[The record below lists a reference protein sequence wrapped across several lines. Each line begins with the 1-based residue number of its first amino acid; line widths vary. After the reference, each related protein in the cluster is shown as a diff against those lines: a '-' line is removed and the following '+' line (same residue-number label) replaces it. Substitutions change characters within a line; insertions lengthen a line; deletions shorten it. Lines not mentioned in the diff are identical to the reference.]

1 MSTKGEQHN
10 LLGAVDDDKSNTEHK
25 TDSSSS
31 TSPSPLPPSDD
42 TSSGVDGL
50 FRNNDKQQQQQHVSK
65 PFREFV
71 RVESALTTTSY
82 TTSSSVNRELTRL
95 VIIAAATA
103 ATLGYDVGIMAA
115 AIQPLQQQMNLT
127 SVQKEV
133 AMGSL
138 NFVAAAGALWGGN
151 FANGRGRKPTIQLCG
166 WLFMV
171 GTLLMAL
178 ALNYWILL
186 LGRTVTGLGVG
197 VSFVVAPVFLSEV
210 APTEHRGSLN
220 TVFDVAING
229 GILMGYI
236 VGFLVELSP
245 IPDNLKWRVMLG
257 MGILLPIMVI
267 YNLALLPESPR
278 YLVMKNQPE
287 EAHQV
292 LERLGSED
300 AASTVASIQEELDNE
315 TTATPGFREIVSNLS
330 HLSMGMKLALGLG
343 FWQQVT
349 GTEAVLYYSA
359 DFLEQAGLASPT
371 QRLLGNCFVGLCKLT
386 PELFAMR
393 VVDRIGRRP
402 LMLGSA
408 VSLCISTFLLGTS
421 FYFSWSPVVVVVLL
435 CTVMASFSLGLG
447 PFTFLVA
454 SEMLGLSERAT
465 GMTLCAAV
473 NRSTSGLVA
482 LTAVS
487 LNEALG
493 ASGFFF
499 IYALIGFV
507 SLPYYYTQLPETSG
521 ASLEELAARNRGE
534 SGIEASSPTC
544 NTMKTIDERKPLGRD
559 IV

>member
-1 MSTKGEQHN
+1 MLSKSEKHN
-10 LLGAVDDDKSNTEHK
+10 LLGQDDVQGK
-25 TDSSSS
+25 TNSP
-31 TSPSPLPPSDD
+31 PSPPPPPPVSEKI
-42 TSSGVDGL
+42 SPLGDG
-50 FRNNDKQQQQQHVSK
+50 FFKENKAIPTK
-65 PFREFV
+65 TAREFYHT
-71 RVESALTTTSY
+71 ESTVTTTTSY
-82 TTSSSVNRELTRL
+82 TTSGLNRDLKRL

-115 AIQPLQQQMNLT
+115 AIQPLQAQLNLT
-127 SVQKEV
+127 SVQKEF

-138 NFVAAAGALWGGN
+138 NFVAAAGALLGGN
-151 FANGRGRKPTIQLCG
+151 FANGQGRKPTIQLCG
-166 WLFMV
+166 WLFIA

-178 ALNYWILL
+178 APDYWVLL
-186 LGRTVTGLGVG
+186 LGRIVTGLGVG

-210 APTEHRGSLN
+210 APTDQRGSLN

-245 IPDNLKWRVMLG
+245 IPDDLKWRVMLG
-257 MGILLPIMVI
+257 MGILLPILVL

-278 YLVMKNQPE
+278 YLVMKNQPD

-292 LERLGSED
+292 LEQLGSED
-300 AASTVASIQEELDNE
+300 AASTVASIQDELDNE
-315 TTATPGFREIVSNLS
+315 SSATPGFREIISNVA
-330 HLSMGMKLALGLG
+330 HLSVGMKLALGLG

-386 PELFAMR
+386 PELIAMR

-408 VSLCISTFLLGTS
+408 LSLCISTFLLGTA
-421 FYFSWSPVVVVVLL
+421 FFFSWSPVLVVLL
-435 CTVMASFSLGLG
+435 LCAVMASFSLGLG

-493 ASGFFF
+493 GSGFFF
-499 IYALIGFV
+499 LYAMIGFV
-507 SLPYYYTQLPETSG
+507 SLPYYSTQLPETSG
-521 ASLEELAARNRGE
+521 VSLEELAARNRGE
-534 SGIEASSPTC
+534 VGIEASPRN
-544 NTMKTIDERKPLGRD
+544 NTLSKIDERKRLGQNT
-559 IV
+559 V